1 MHLHDIVKKNVSC
14 DYLHH
19 TVGAWFKVQYQIKL
33 FYHQI
38 MLARAGTK
46 TTAKKQAS
54 LLTST
59 AAEMQETV
67 LTPNT
72 L

>member
-1 MHLHDIVKKNVSC
+1 MNHVIIYNTL
-14 DYLHH
+14 L
-19 TVGAWFKVQYQIKL
+19 VGTWFKIQYQIKL

-54 LLTST
+54 LMTST

-72 L
+72 LCIF